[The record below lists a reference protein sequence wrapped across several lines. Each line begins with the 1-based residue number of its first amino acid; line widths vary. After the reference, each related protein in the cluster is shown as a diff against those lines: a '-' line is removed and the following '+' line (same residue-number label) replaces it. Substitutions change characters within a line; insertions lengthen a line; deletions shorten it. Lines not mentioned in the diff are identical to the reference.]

1 MFIKIDM
8 SCTISNKTLYLIA
21 YYLCYYSF
29 KISVF
34 TLPGLPLCVARIANR
49 PLDNLAVYTEQE
61 LVIYISSSYFNKCNA
76 G

>member
-1 MFIKIDM
+1 M

-29 KISVF
+29 KISVS

-49 PLDNLAVYTEQE
+49 PLDSLAVYTEQE
-61 LVIYISSSYFNKCNA
+61 IVIYISSSYFNKCNA